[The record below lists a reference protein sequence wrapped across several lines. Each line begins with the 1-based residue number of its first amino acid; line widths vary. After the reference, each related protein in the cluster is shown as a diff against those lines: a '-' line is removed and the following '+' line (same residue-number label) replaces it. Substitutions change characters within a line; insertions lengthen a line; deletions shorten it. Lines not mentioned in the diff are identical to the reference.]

1 MKYLLFTSLLLLSAQ
16 ALSHDTKTID
26 AVKKDPTVIK
36 FIKSVATSPSHNVTF
51 HEMPLDSICGFVGC
65 ESRTLVNVMIT
76 STGANAPTKSL
87 LARVTVME
95 LNEKI
100 KPQVAIVTLN

>member
-1 MKYLLFTSLLLLSAQ
+1 MKYLAFTSLLFLSAQ
-16 ALSHDTKTID
+16 GIAHDTKTIE
-26 AVKKDPTVIK
+26 AVKKDPSVIA
-36 FIKSVATSPSHNVTF
+36 FIKNVAISPDNKVSF

-76 STGANAPTKSL
+76 SNQSNAPTKSL

-95 LNEKI
+95 LNEKM